1 MDYYQ
6 IYGNQTIFLNGAN
19 KSNLESIEI
28 GGTGRTS
35 LMGFNLLPY
44 YKFST
49 TSNFVEAHAEY
60 HFKGWIINKFPLLRK
75 TRFQEVA
82 GFHYLSTKEI
92 NQYVE
97 LSVGIE
103 KIGIPGVIPGFLR
116 VDFITAFNSSTK
128 ITNGFRI
135 GLGL

>member
-1 MDYYQ
+1 MDYKH
-6 IYGNQTIFLNGAN
+6 INGNQTIFLNGAN
-19 KSNLESIEI
+19 KDNEFVYGMGGSN
-28 GGTGRTS
+28 TT

-44 YKFST
+44 YKYST
-49 TSNFVEAHAEY
+49 TSNFLEAHAEY
-60 HFKGWIINKFPLLRK
+60 HLKGWIINKFPLLRK

-82 GFHYLSTKEI
+82 GIHYLSTKEI

-116 VDFITAFNSSTK
+116 LDFITAFNSKTK

-135 GLGL
+135 GLGM